1 VAARGAGAT
10 AGDADFSG
18 SETKTLKACALPK
31 GRSLSIVAHEIV
43 NPCVRASVMCITLSA
58 ESPMLM
64 CKASRVDRSNA
75 RLQRAAGLPFSWP
88 CLRKSEV
95 MVSEKDNQAPRDF
108 ENGLALAKE
117 RRLTGG
123 IIRERVEN
131 RTEARG
137 TGAHMLHRYYCDEE
151 LLKRLWRTPE
161 TP

>member
-1 VAARGAGAT
+1 
-10 AGDADFSG
+10 
-18 SETKTLKACALPK
+18 
-31 GRSLSIVAHEIV
+31 
-43 NPCVRASVMCITLSA
+43 
-58 ESPMLM
+58 
-64 CKASRVDRSNA
+64 
-75 RLQRAAGLPFSWP
+75 
-88 CLRKSEV
+88 
-95 MVSEKDNQAPRDF
+95 MVSEKDNQASRDF

-151 LLKRLWRTPE
+151 LLKRLRRTPE